1 MTPAK
6 TLKMHAHSQNHLRA
20 RNYVYV
26 NRAHPKR
33 PKMTIISARGLY
45 FRAFARETEAW
56 SRMRVI
62 WGLYNLLFEQ
72 VKLNLRKKG
81 FSLRKK
87 SLVKEGGGGGG

>member
-1 MTPAK
+1 MNPAK

-45 FRAFARETEAW
+45 FKAFARENEAW

-62 WGLYNLLFEQ
+62 RGLHNFLFEKFQ
-72 VKLNLRKKG
+72 LNLRKEG
-81 FSLRKK
+81 W
-87 SLVKEGGGGGG
+87 GGGGNKFSK